1 MQLIKLDLQHNN
13 FFCPATG
20 HHIVGP
26 EHYVPSPAMVGMW
39 HFEVL
44 EDPCFFDDNLQE
56 AWDTYWNDLDE
67 DDLPDV
73 PEFLEKMEA
82 SEKGGDISPNWVCFE
97 ITTRGMACGPT
108 CEVVW
113 YLIDMDYQEE

>member
-1 MQLIKLDLQHNN
+1 MQLIQLDLQHNN
-13 FFCPATG
+13 FFCPVTG

-26 EHYVPSPAMVGMW
+26 EHYSPSPAMVGMW

-44 EDPCFFDDNLQE
+44 EDPCIFNDELEE
-56 AWDTYWNDLDE
+56 AWDAYWSDLGE

-73 PEFLEKMEA
+73 PEFLEKIQA
-82 SEKGGDISPNWVCFE
+82 PNCVCFE
-97 ITTRGMACGPT
+97 ITSHSDACGPT

-113 YLIDMDYQEE
+113 YAIDMNFGKGES

>member
-1 MQLIKLDLQHNN
+1 MQLVQLDLQHNN
-13 FFCPATG
+13 FFCPVTG
-20 HHIVGP
+20 HHIVSS
-26 EHYVPSPAMVGMW
+26 EHYEPSPALVGMW

-44 EDPCFFDDNLQE
+44 EEPCFFNDELE
-56 AWDTYWNDLDE
+56 KAWDSYWNDLDE

-73 PEFLEKMEA
+73 PEFLEKI
-82 SEKGGDISPNWVCFE
+82 KDDYPNWVCFE

-113 YLIDMDYQEE
+113 YVINMDYKLE